1 LFNLSS
7 DRHLVGST
15 GAARAVLFCNNAKF
29 RVLIALGF
37 TLRRIRETP
46 DVSIEPSLLDAQ
58 VPTYQQQHQHGASTM
73 LSPESKQAVATEL
86 KRFAGDL
93 NLSDDQK
100 SKLQTALE
108 NARERIDEIRQSNP
122 DLTRADVIAKLK
134 AVRGTARERV
144 VQFLTPEQLNKWDA
158 EMARA
163 KRFLGIDS

>member
-1 LFNLSS
+1 
-7 DRHLVGST
+7 
-15 GAARAVLFCNNAKF
+15 
-29 RVLIALGF
+29 
-37 TLRRIRETP
+37 
-46 DVSIEPSLLDAQ
+46 
-58 VPTYQQQHQHGASTM
+58 M
-73 LSPESKQAVATEL
+73 LSPEAKQAVATEL

-134 AVRGTARERV
+134 AVRGTARERL
-144 VQFLTPEQLNKWDA
+144 VQFLTPEQLSKWDA

>member
-1 LFNLSS
+1 
-7 DRHLVGST
+7 
-15 GAARAVLFCNNAKF
+15 
-29 RVLIALGF
+29 
-37 TLRRIRETP
+37 
-46 DVSIEPSLLDAQ
+46 
-58 VPTYQQQHQHGASTM
+58 M
-73 LSPESKQAVATEL
+73 LSPEGKQAVATEL

-108 NARERIDEIRQSNP
+108 NAREKIDEIRQSNP

-134 AVRGTARERV
+134 AVRGTARERL

-163 KRFLGIDS
+163 KRFLGIES